1 MVLSEKIVKLRK
13 NHGLSQSGL
22 AKLAKVSQAFISDVE
37 SGKKNPTV
45 DTLENICS
53 ALGVTLVEF
62 FDDKES
68 PALDKEDPYLHQ
80 WIKVGES
87 LSPQKRKSLLQMI
100 DTLIEE

>member
-22 AKLAKVSQAFISDVE
+22 AKLAKVSQAFISDIE

-53 ALGVTLVEF
+53 ALDTTLVQF
-62 FDDKES
+62 FDDKS
-68 PALDKEDPYLHQ
+68 PVQEAVDPYLHQ

-87 LSPQKRKSLLQMI
+87 LSPEQRKSLLQTI
-100 DTLIEE
+100 ETLIEK